1 MSTTWNG
8 TRGYF
13 WQNPY
18 LKYYENRGKEELREV
33 VEQISS
39 KIAEIEGITTIPNL
53 MQLEGEVRKVY
64 YGSFSL

>member
-1 MSTTWNG
+1 MAKSFLLGGLLNI
-8 TRGYF
+8 
-13 WQNPY
+13 QKN

-39 KIAEIEGITTIPNL
+39 KIGEIEGITTIPNL

>member
-8 TRGYF
+8 IRGYF
-13 WQNPY
+13 WQNHY

-39 KIAEIEGITTIPNL
+39 KIGEIEGITTIPNL